1 MQRLL
6 IIQLLAAV
14 GLIVTG
20 AVVGVVG
27 SKIGDDTVAAAMA
40 SAVIGAGAT
49 MVPAGAGRGGQRDT

>member
-1 MQRLL
+1 MS
-6 IIQLLAAV
+6 QLWAAV

-20 AVVGVVG
+20 AIVGIVG

-49 MVPAGAGRGGQRDT
+49 MIPAGVGHRTNADSTGSA

>member
-1 MQRLL
+1 MLT
-6 IIQLLAAV
+6 QLWAAV

-20 AVVGVVG
+20 AIVGIVG

-49 MVPAGAGRGGQRDT
+49 MVPAGAGRTGQHQS